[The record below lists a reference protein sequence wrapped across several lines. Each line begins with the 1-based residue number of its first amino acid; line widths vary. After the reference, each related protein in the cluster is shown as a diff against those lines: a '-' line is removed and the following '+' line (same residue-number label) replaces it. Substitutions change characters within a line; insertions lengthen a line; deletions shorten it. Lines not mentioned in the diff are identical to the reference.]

1 MACFKFNKATFIVLV
16 SVVMAG
22 VAHAVVPLSDEVYFD
37 KVRGAWLGKCIGGA
51 LGMPIEGWTYTRI
64 ESTYPQI
71 TGYLGYFTDGQVG
84 WSGQVQSLEVPKD
97 GEWHALEFHVT
108 VPAHDT
114 AKAYAAPII
123 GLSPE
128 FTTYPVGL
136 AVRNLHIVQPKADI
150 PCDGE
155 RWMASGAVAW
165 QQDGSA
171 QYTCPADRAWLRL
184 RQAEAKN
191 LALKQDDTLV
201 ITIEARW
208 TANDNHLGLAFDW
221 LSREPRKGF
230 GPDDDTSY
238 QIVGLYTLEKYG
250 PDLSSRQL
258 GREWCDH
265 LPAIDKNLAEGLA
278 LERMRSG
285 IKPPESGRHP
295 IGEAIGGQMKGEIW
309 GLICP
314 GNPKLAAEYA
324 RRDGVV
330 AHCDNGV
337 YGEQFIAAMI
347 SAAFEEKDVRKII
360 ETALKQIPADSK
372 YAETVRW
379 VIQMHDAG
387 KEWSEVRNEVVK
399 KYPNA
404 CNPVYA
410 DTGIVTLVL
419 LYGGGDF
426 EKTITMAACCGSDT
440 DCDTASVGALV
451 GCIIGANAIP
461 AKWIEPIGDVFRCF
475 VQDSEDWSIADLS
488 KRICAMGRKVAQHHG
503 DGMKFAA
510 SI

>member
-1 MACFKFNKATFIVLV
+1 MARVGFKKTVWMVL
-16 SVVMAG
+16 MLAILAG
-22 VAHAVVPLSDEVYFD
+22 IAHAAAPLSDDTYFD

-51 LGMPIEGWTYTRI
+51 LGMPIEGWPYTRI
-64 ESTYPQI
+64 ESTYPKI
-71 TGYLGYFTDGQVG
+71 SGYLGYFENGQAG

-97 GEWHALEFHVT
+97 GQWHSMEFRVT
-108 VPAHDT
+108 VPSHDT

-136 AVRNLHIVQPKADI
+136 AVRNLRIVQPKSDI

-184 RQAEAKN
+184 RQAEAKGLN
-191 LALKQDDTLV
+191 LKPGDTTVIALD
-201 ITIEARW
+201 ARW
-208 TANDNHLGLAFDW
+208 TANDNHLGFAFDW
-221 LSREPRKGF
+221 LSREPRRGF

-238 QIVGLYTLEKYG
+238 QIVGLNVLEKCG
-250 PDLSSRQL
+250 PDISCKQL

-265 LPAIDKNLAEGLA
+265 LPAIDKVLAEGLA

-285 IKPPESGRHP
+285 IEPPESGRHP

-347 SAAFEEKDVRKII
+347 STAFEEKDVRKII

-379 VIQMHDAG
+379 VIEMHDAG
-387 KEWSEVRNEVVK
+387 KDWREARNAVVK

-451 GCIIGANAIP
+451 GCIIGASAIP
-461 AKWIEPIGDVFRCF
+461 AKWIDPIGDEFRCF
-475 VQDSEDWSIADLS
+475 VQGSENWSIADLS
-488 KRICAMGRKVAQHHG
+488 KRICTIGRKVAEHHG
-503 DGMKFAA
+503 DGMKFTAP
-510 SI
+510 I

>member
-1 MACFKFNKATFIVLV
+1 MMRKSHTRTAWLVLV
-16 SVVMAG
+16 LVVIAG
-22 VAHAVVPLSDEVYFD
+22 IAHAAAPLSDEVYFD

-51 LGMPIEGWTYTRI
+51 LGMPIEGWPYARI
-64 ESTYPQI
+64 ESTYPKI
-71 TGYLGYFTDGQVG
+71 TGYLGYFTDGRVD
-84 WSGQVQSLEVPKD
+84 WSGQVQALEVPKD
-97 GEWHALEFHVT
+97 GEWHAMEFRVA
-108 VPAHDT
+108 VPVHDT
-114 AKAYAAPII
+114 AKTYAAPII

-136 AVRNLHIVQPKADI
+136 AVRNLRISQPKADI
-150 PCDGE
+150 PSDGE
-155 RWMASGAVAW
+155 RWMASGAVFWAK
-165 QQDGSA
+165 DGAA
-171 QYTCPADRAWLRL
+171 QYVCPADRAWLRL
-184 RQAEAKN
+184 RQAEAKA
-191 LALKQDDTLV
+191 LALKPGDTLV
-201 ITIEARW
+201 ITLEARW
-208 TANDNHLGLAFDW
+208 TANDNHLGLAFDL
-221 LSREPRKGF
+221 LSREPMKGF

-238 QIVGLYTLEKYG
+238 QIVGLNTLEKYG
-250 PDLSSRQL
+250 PDISCKQL
-258 GREWCDH
+258 GKEWCAH
-265 LPAIDKNLAEGLA
+265 LPAIDKGLAEGLA

-285 IKPPESGRHP
+285 IEPPESGKHP

-314 GNPKLAAEYA
+314 GNPKLAAEYG

-337 YGEQFIAAMI
+337 YGEQFIAAMM

-360 ETALKQIPADSK
+360 ETGLKQIPADSK

-379 VIQMHDAG
+379 VIAMHNAG
-387 KEWSEVRNEVVK
+387 KDWREVRNEVVK

-419 LYGGGDF
+419 LYGNGDF
-426 EKTITMAACCGSDT
+426 EKTITMAARCGSDT

-461 AKWIEPIGDVFRCF
+461 GQWIEPIGDVFRCF
-475 VQDSEDWSIADLS
+475 VQGSENWSIADLS
-488 KRICAMGRKVAQHHG
+488 KRICAMGRKVAEFHD
-503 DGMKFAA
+503 DGTKFTAP
-510 SI
+510 I

>member
-1 MACFKFNKATFIVLV
+1 MVLSRFNRPVWMVLV
-16 SVVMAG
+16 PVILVG
-22 VAHAVVPLSDEVYFD
+22 IAHAAASLSDDAYFD

-51 LGMPIEGWTYTRI
+51 LGMPIEGWPYTRI
-64 ESTYPQI
+64 ESTYPKI
-71 TGYLGYFTDGQVG
+71 TGYLGYFENGQVG

-97 GEWHALEFHVT
+97 GEWHAMEFRVI

-114 AKAYAAPII
+114 AMAYAAPII
-123 GLSPE
+123 GLSHE
-128 FTTYPVGL
+128 FTSYPVGI
-136 AVRNLHIVQPKADI
+136 AVRNLKIVEPDAGI
-150 PCDGE
+150 SSTGE
-155 RWMASGAVAW
+155 FWVSSGAVHW
-165 QQDGSA
+165 ERDYVA
-171 QYTCPADRAWLRL
+171 QYNCRGDRAWLRL

-191 LALKQDDTLV
+191 LALKPGDTFV
-201 ITIEARW
+201 ITLDACW
-208 TANDNHLGLAFDW
+208 TAGDNHLGFAFDW

-238 QIVGLYTLEKYG
+238 QIVGLNTLEKYG
-250 PDLSSRQL
+250 PDISCKLL
-258 GREWCDH
+258 GKEWCDH
-265 LPAIDKNLAEGLA
+265 LPAIDKGLAEGLA

-285 IKPPESGRHP
+285 IEPPESGRHP

-337 YGEQFIAAMI
+337 FGEQFIAAMM
-347 SAAFEEKDVRKII
+347 SAAFEEKDLRKII
-360 ETALKQIPADSK
+360 ETALRQIPADSK

-379 VIQMHDAG
+379 VIEMHDAG
-387 KEWSEVRNEVVK
+387 KDWREVRAEVVK
-399 KYPNA
+399 KYANP

-410 DTGIVTLVL
+410 DTGIVTLAL

-426 EKTITMAACCGSDT
+426 EKTITMAASCGSDT

-461 AKWIEPIGDVFRCF
+461 SKWVEPIDDVFRCF
-475 VQDSEDWSIADLS
+475 VQGSENWSIADLS
-488 KRICAMGRKVAQHHG
+488 KRICAMGRKVAEHHG
-503 DGMKFAA
+503 DGMKFTAP
-510 SI
+510 I

>member
-1 MACFKFNKATFIVLV
+1 MLYRFIRIAWVVLALVLLAGAVHAAT
-16 SVVMAG
+16 
-22 VAHAVVPLSDEVYFD
+22 PLSDDVYFD

-51 LGMPIEGWTYTRI
+51 LGMPIEGWPYTRI

-71 TGYLGYFTDGQVG
+71 TGYLGYFENGQVG

-97 GEWHALEFHVT
+97 GEWHALEFRVT

-136 AVRNLHIVQPKADI
+136 AVRSLCIMEPKADI
-150 PCDGE
+150 PSNGE
-155 RWMASGAVAW
+155 RWVASGAVAW

-171 QYTCPADRAWLRL
+171 QYACPADRAWLRL
-184 RQAEAKN
+184 RQAEAKELN
-191 LALKQDDTLV
+191 LKPGDTLV
-201 ITIEARW
+201 ITLEARW
-208 TANDNHLGLAFDW
+208 TADDNHLGLAFDW

-238 QIVGLYTLEKYG
+238 QIVGLNTLEKYG
-250 PDLSSRQL
+250 PDLSCRQL
-258 GREWCDH
+258 GREWCAW
-265 LPAIDKNLAEGLA
+265 LPAIDKVLAEGLA

-285 IKPPESGRHP
+285 IEPPESGRHP

-314 GNPKLAAEYA
+314 DNPKLAAEYA

-347 SAAFEEKDVRKII
+347 SAAFGEKDVRKVI
-360 ETALKQIPADSK
+360 ETD
-372 YAETVRW
+372 
-379 VIQMHDAG
+379 
-387 KEWSEVRNEVVK
+387 
-399 KYPNA
+399 
-404 CNPVYA
+404 
-410 DTGIVTLVL
+410 
-419 LYGGGDF
+419 
-426 EKTITMAACCGSDT
+426 
-440 DCDTASVGALV
+440 
-451 GCIIGANAIP
+451 
-461 AKWIEPIGDVFRCF
+461 
-475 VQDSEDWSIADLS
+475 
-488 KRICAMGRKVAQHHG
+488 RKSTRLNSSH
-503 DGMKFAA
+503 
-510 SI
+510 